1 MAKRTSIVPG
11 IVIGSIALSFVV
23 AITVGWNVIFPF
35 YYEAAYA
42 NQDSQGAEI
51 GLRLIMN
58 SPQHLLKRGQA
69 FGDIFLVL
77 VILALTFFLTSSI
90 RRSLHIRRQ
99 LAFIDTITHE
109 LKTPLTSLS
118 LSIDTFRRRNISDDL
133 RENIINRMDQDIK
146 RLTHFIQHV
155 IEANRIEHGDRGLL
169 LESVHL
175 NEVLKNSCERIQERY
190 QLEDGLINCQLPDE
204 DIHIQADAVAIES
217 IILNLIDNAVKYS
230 PDNIHVN
237 CVLSV
242 ESAAYCITFTDIG
255 IGLSPQ
261 DIKHI
266 FDRFTRV
273 SKQSQISGSGLGLYL
288 VKQLAQRMQMDIQVS
303 SNGIGTGS
311 QFVLRIP
318 IQDPS

>member
-42 NQDSQGAEI
+42 NQDSQDAEI
-51 GLRLIMN
+51 GLWLIM
-58 SPQHLLKRGQA
+58 A

-77 VILALTFFLTSSI
+77 VILALAFFLTATI
-90 RRSLHIRRQ
+90 RRGLHIRRQ

-118 LSIDTFRRRNISDDL
+118 LSIDTFRRRNISDEL
-133 RENIINRMDQDIK
+133 RENIINRMDQDIN

-155 IEANRIEHGDRGLL
+155 IEANRIEHGDRGLI
-169 LESVHL
+169 LESVNI
-175 NEVLKNSCERIQERY
+175 NEILSGSCKRIQERY
-190 QLEDGLINCQLPDE
+190 QLDDGLIRH
-204 DIHIQADAVAIES
+204 DIPEEQILIQADAVAIES

-230 PDNIHVN
+230 PDAVDVS
-237 CVLSV
+237 CKLSI
-242 ESAAYCITFTDIG
+242 EDTAYIITFTDAG
-255 IGLSPQ
+255 IGLSAQ

-288 VKQLAQRMQMDIQVS
+288 VKQLANRMQMDIQAS
-303 SNGIGTGS
+303 SKGVGMGS

-318 IQDPS
+318 KQESV